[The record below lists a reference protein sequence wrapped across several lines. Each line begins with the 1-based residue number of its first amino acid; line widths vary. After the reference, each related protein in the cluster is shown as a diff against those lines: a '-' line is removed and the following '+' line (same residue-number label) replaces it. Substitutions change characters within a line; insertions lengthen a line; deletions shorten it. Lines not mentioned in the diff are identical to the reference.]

1 MFKFLNLLLK
11 LNPMNTEV
19 FLHINW
25 LSVLVAGLA
34 YFLLGALWY
43 TTLFGKKWRSYNSAL
58 ISSPD
63 AKKGAAGV
71 MFVSFILMLICALG
85 LALIVTRLNIGGWQV
100 GLKLGILTGVFFGA
114 TAISI
119 SYLYEKKPLGMHII
133 NGLYTVVGNI
143 IAAIIIASWR

>member
-25 LSVLVAGLA
+25 LAVLVAGLA
-34 YFLLGALWY
+34 YFFLGALWY
-43 TTLFGKKWRSYNSAL
+43 TSLFGKKWQSYNSAL
-58 ISSPD
+58 MSNPD

-71 MFVSFILMLICALG
+71 MFVSFILMLVCALG
-85 LALIVTRLNIGGWQV
+85 LALIVTRLNVSGWEV

-119 SYLYEKKPLGMHII
+119 SYLYEKRPIGIHVI

-143 IAAIIIASWR
+143 IAAIIVACWK